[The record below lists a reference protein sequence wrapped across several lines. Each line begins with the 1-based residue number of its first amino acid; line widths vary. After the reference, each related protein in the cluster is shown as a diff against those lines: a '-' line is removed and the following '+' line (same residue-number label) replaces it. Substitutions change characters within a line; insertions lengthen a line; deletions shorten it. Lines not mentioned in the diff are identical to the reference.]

1 MLNKEAL
8 LLTKTKSIFEIT
20 LGVYIPDYGTRLVR
34 TVQMK
39 VGDTVAA
46 YHGWINYYDLPE
58 ECQLEAPGSM
68 EIHGAYET
76 QPSCFEISIT
86 EIEGVIWFCVTLV
99 SAPRESSTFLFY
111 GSYAPE

>member
-1 MLNKEAL
+1 MLNKESL

-20 LGVYIPDYGTRLVR
+20 LGVHVPYGIRLVR

-46 YHGWINYYDLPE
+46 YPQWIDYYDLPE

-68 EIHGAYET
+68 VLLGRYET

-86 EIEGVIWFCVTLV
+86 EIKGADWYCVTLV
-99 SAPRESSTFLFY
+99 SAPRESSTFIFRGQY
-111 GSYAPE
+111 IAE

>member
-39 VGDTVAA
+39 VGDTVVA
-46 YHGWINYYDLPE
+46 YHGWIDYYDLPE
-58 ECQLEAPGSM
+58 ECQLEATGSM

-86 EIEGVIWFCVTLV
+86 EIEGSIWFCVTLV
-99 SAPRESSTFLFY
+99 SAPRESSTFLFH